1 MRILA
6 PALFFALLFSTFL
19 FPRQSKANDPQLAE
33 QGRLL
38 FEKRCGGCHAPDR
51 DKEGPRLRAVYG
63 RQAASVGTFKYSDA
77 LRKARP
83 TWNAETLDK
92 WLPGPEDLV
101 PGTDMEFR
109 VEKSDERARII
120 AYPGTLAAK

>member
-6 PALFFALLFSTFL
+6 PALFFALLSSTFL

-33 QGRLL
+33 QGRFL
-38 FEKRCGGCHAPDR
+38 FEKRCGGCHSPDR

-63 RQAASVGTFKYSDA
+63 RPAASVATFKYSDA
-77 LRKARP
+77 LKKTRP
-83 TWNAETLDK
+83 TWDAATLDK
-92 WLPGPEDLV
+92 WLAGPESLV

-109 VEKSDERARII
+109 VENSEERARII
-120 AYPGTLAAK
+120 AYLKTLAAK